1 MIQRLISLSVLLTIA
16 FSFRVYA
23 NGDPV
28 VRYSSINRVA
38 NPEPLSISEIRIVSE
53 QVNITH
59 EDGYNCFDITYLFKN
74 DSYKNFPEINYGFPI
89 DYLVANE
96 QETYMIEHDY
106 YTESVYETGWSD
118 NLIKDVSFT
127 FNDSILQFHSAKES
141 VREAGYE
148 VEIYEDGNYGDSI
161 PIDAINRRW
170 FYTKFSMAPK
180 SEATFIVRYKVYANS
195 KNSFYGDCFS
205 FSRLL
210 AKNNENKPQLPTHP
224 MLYRHLASE
233 FTILYDFTP
242 AKHFGNGEPFSLNV
256 NIDLSNLEN
265 PYLKLEGMDCYT
277 SHLMRSHWT
286 AAKDLSPIDLRVF
299 YTSPRNQESIEH
311 TVAPFVISS
320 DKYDVSQSQRT
331 TDIDFHEPT
340 FISELVCYLDTA
352 LVKSINSSI
361 SFSDGHTK
369 EYQYSINPP
378 QKWDNKINYPIILTI
393 TDLIHDGILKD
404 NDTNNYEDM
413 TGKFGDSYF
422 KIKKIIVDFDIDSLA
437 TQTSNPVYNILLL
450 DSRFDK

>member
-1 MIQRLISLSVLLTIA
+1 MIQRLISLSVILTIA

-148 VEIYEDGNYGDSI
+148 VEIYEDDNYGDSI

-180 SEATFIVRYKVYANS
+180 SEATFNVRYKVW
-195 KNSFYGDCFS
+195 
-205 FSRLL
+205 R
-210 AKNNENKPQLPTHP
+210 
-224 MLYRHLASE
+224 
-233 FTILYDFTP
+233 
-242 AKHFGNGEPFSLNV
+242 
-256 NIDLSNLEN
+256 
-265 PYLKLEGMDCYT
+265 
-277 SHLMRSHWT
+277 
-286 AAKDLSPIDLRVF
+286 
-299 YTSPRNQESIEH
+299 
-311 TVAPFVISS
+311 
-320 DKYDVSQSQRT
+320 
-331 TDIDFHEPT
+331 
-340 FISELVCYLDTA
+340 
-352 LVKSINSSI
+352 
-361 SFSDGHTK
+361 
-369 EYQYSINPP
+369 
-378 QKWDNKINYPIILTI
+378 
-393 TDLIHDGILKD
+393 
-404 NDTNNYEDM
+404 
-413 TGKFGDSYF
+413 
-422 KIKKIIVDFDIDSLA
+422 
-437 TQTSNPVYNILLL
+437 
-450 DSRFDK
+450 